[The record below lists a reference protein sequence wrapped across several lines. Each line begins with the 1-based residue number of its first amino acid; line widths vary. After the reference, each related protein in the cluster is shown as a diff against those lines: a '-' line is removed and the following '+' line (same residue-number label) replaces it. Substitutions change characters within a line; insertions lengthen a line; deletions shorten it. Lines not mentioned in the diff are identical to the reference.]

1 MPIKGYGVW
10 VATPTVFTAE
20 RTGRSPHGNLIFTDG
35 STKYKQLSSAIN
47 VKSTGTDSRLVYW
60 SNRDFQHAITQK
72 LQSLDK
78 GFHPIAGSSDQG
90 PDGIALDIL
99 RGNLVDLNKG
109 TILPT
114 NAEGPDNDIV
124 DHLTEIFSDAITA
137 KATVYLWGQQYSPT
151 PNGIHD
157 IHMNQGNSGKA
168 SWTRDNGIYQDGS
181 FMLKYPDGHWEA
193 VFLAFASQATKTD
206 DGGQPERNAK
216 TFAQLLNDPAQS
228 DTRQNQDNRGQQE
241 GHAQRGHQGHH
252 GHHGHAGHGKHHEL
266 SRFATESPSKSSPIT
281 AGVTTHDDTK
291 LAGHVRVH
299 DAEQKR
305 DMKGW
310 SVIDQ
315 DGRSHGLTSAE
326 AHSISE
332 GDPVDL
338 QDLPLRP
345 EGGSISLKDAEG
357 KLVSE
362 VVYSKFLKE

>member
-20 RTGRSPHGNLIFTDG
+20 RTGKSPHGNLIFDDG

-60 SNRDFQHAITQK
+60 SNRNFQHAITQK

-78 GFHPIAGSSDQG
+78 GFHSIAGSDQG
-90 PDGIALDIL
+90 PDGIALDLL
-99 RGNLVDLNKG
+99 RGNLVDLTKG
-109 TILPT
+109 TILST
-114 NAEGPDNDIV
+114 NVDGPDNDIV

-151 PNGIHD
+151 PDGIHD
-157 IHMNQGNSGKA
+157 IHMNQGNSGKS
-168 SWTRDNGIYQDGS
+168 SWTKDNGIYQDGS

-206 DGGQPERNAK
+206 DEGQPESNAE
-216 TFAQLLNDPAQS
+216 TFAQLLNAPAQS
-228 DTRQNQDNRGQQE
+228 DSQKTSGQQE
-241 GHAQRGHQGHH
+241 GQAQRGHQAHH
-252 GHHGHAGHGKHHEL
+252 GHHGHAKHGRHREL
-266 SRFATESPSKSSPIT
+266 SHFATKTPSKSSPIT
-281 AGVTTHDDTK
+281 VGVTTRDSIK
-291 LAGHVRVH
+291 SASHVRVH

-326 AHSISE
+326 AHAISD

-338 QDLPLRP
+338 QDLSLRP
-345 EGGSISLKDAEG
+345 EGGSVSLKDAEG

-362 VVYSKFLKE
+362 IVYSKFLKD